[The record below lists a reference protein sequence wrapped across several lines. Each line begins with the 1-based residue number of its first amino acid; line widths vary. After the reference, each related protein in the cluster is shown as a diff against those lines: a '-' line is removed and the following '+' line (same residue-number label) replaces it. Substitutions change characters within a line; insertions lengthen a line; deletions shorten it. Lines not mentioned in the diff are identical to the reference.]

1 MTAFVFSFFF
11 PFLLAMAL
19 VQWLMRIL
27 WKRPYGWRPTL
38 MLGMVS
44 ALIVII
50 PFKGI
55 PLGRWL
61 ISLNANFSI
70 PLVTLFLSK
79 VLEGGLGIRLLD
91 RKALFGTWV
100 FALAAGIAL
109 YPMALGLGS
118 FDPYGLG
125 WGFSWL
131 FVVLLVITLGLLFL
145 RNRFGIILM
154 GCLLCYNLHLLE
166 SQNLW
171 DYLVDPFLVFI
182 SGGVLGCQ
190 AIRKT
195 FGYKRRHATGEVADE
210 MRRKATLTER
220 FQETAGPHSQSPQV
234 AS

>member
-44 ALIVII
+44 ALIVNI

-70 PLVTLFLSK
+70 PLVAIFLSK

-91 RKALFGTWV
+91 RKALFGTRV
-100 FALAAGIAL
+100 FALTAGAAL

-118 FDPYGLG
+118 VDPYGLG

-131 FVVLLVITLGLLFL
+131 FVSLLATTLGLLFI
-145 RNRFGIILM
+145 RNRFGIVLM
-154 GCLLCYNLHLLE
+154 GCVLCHNLHLLE

-171 DYLVDPFLVFI
+171 DYLVDPFLVFM
-182 SGGVLGCQ
+182 SGGVLGCRVM
-190 AIRKT
+190 RKLT
-195 FGYKRRHATGEVADE
+195 GGHRKKTSRQSHERVEKLHALVNF
-210 MRRKATLTER
+210 R
-220 FQETAGPHSQSPQV
+220 
-234 AS
+234 